1 MSVAATT
8 AAGAAQLGR
17 TRITTK
23 ALSRVVSAV
32 TAEALGVDAGHVG
45 VDLADREG
53 ALALTVNTPIRVVSL
68 ERVQAE
74 KSVVQRAGG
83 SIMDRTTRAQE
94 IIRDRVGA
102 LTGSAIG
109 RVTVRVTGVN
119 IQPEE
124 RVK

>member
-17 TRITTK
+17 TRMTTK
-23 ALSRVVSAV
+23 ALRRNVSAV

-45 VDLADREG
+45 VDLTDREG
-53 ALALTVNTPIRVVSL
+53 ALSLTVNTPIRVVSL

-74 KSVVQRAGG
+74 MSVVPRSGG
-83 SIMDRTTRAQE
+83 SILDRTTRAQE
-94 IIRDRVGA
+94 AIRDRVSA
-102 LTGSAIG
+102 MTGSTIG
-109 RVTVRVTGVN
+109 RVTVRVTGVT
-119 IQPEE
+119 IRAEE